1 MNKQQKCGIIFID
14 HTKDPTYPLYL
25 IVYSHKSRKY
35 GFPKGTRETGESL
48 TTCARREFYEETG
61 YMLKD
66 HIRFTIRYKIRNNTY
81 FILNCYN
88 DINTMIYKKSEE
100 IPDKNE
106 ISYYEWVDK
115 QKLSEI
121 RSRCN
126 LGLSSYIN
134 QVLLINTDE
143 SPTVKKKPRFLT
155 LTE

>member
-66 HIRFTIRYKIRNNTY
+66 HILLYDSIQN
-81 FILNCYN
+81 
-88 DINTMIYKKSEE
+88 KKQYLFH
-100 IPDKNE
+100 I
-106 ISYYEWVDK
+106 
-115 QKLSEI
+115 KL
-121 RSRCN
+121 
-126 LGLSSYIN
+126 L
-134 QVLLINTDE
+134 
-143 SPTVKKKPRFLT
+143 
-155 LTE
+155 